1 MNQRNPGGRPRVG
14 RPPITT
20 HRGSLAAR
28 IETLRVNRGFTQPEL
43 ARLSG
48 LGLGTIA
55 RLERG
60 DVSPSAETLIA
71 IAGAFGL
78 TGAQL
83 MRGVAGW

>member
-1 MNQRNPGGRPRVG
+1 MAKNPGGRPRVG

-28 IETLRVNRGFTQPEL
+28 IETLRANRGFTQPEL

-60 DVSPSAETLIA
+60 DVSPSVETVIA
-71 IAGAFGL
+71 LAGAFGL

-83 MRGVAGW
+83 MRGVTGW